1 MFKIKN
7 KYLLFLLYLN
17 TVLGSGILS
26 NLDNL
31 SLYSSYSLFSYKE
44 DFISES
50 LELVNTR
57 PQYSNISIGLI
68 YNGIYE
74 LRFSHVSNSNSNNI
88 YSLPFKDEFISL
100 GINYHIK
107 RLDYIDFKIGLS
119 TMEAINN
126 QYSSSAFLLGAYK
139 DINYFNNPVV
149 IFFDYK
155 NSTHN
160 CSVCDLEKNSN
171 FSFGGKVKLFVDKLD
186 NNELKDIIFLGLTLN
201 TSDFSRYY
209 FGFNTGLFIPI
220 K

>member
-68 YNGIYE
+68 YNGKYE
-74 LRFSHVSNSNSNNI
+74 LRFSHLNNSNSNNI
-88 YSLPFKDEFISL
+88 YSLPFKDEFISMDVS
-100 GINYHIK
+100 YHIK
-107 RLDYIDFKIGLS
+107 KLDYI
-119 TMEAINN
+119 N
-126 QYSSSAFLLGAYK
+126 
-139 DINYFNNPVV
+139 
-149 IFFDYK
+149 
-155 NSTHN
+155 
-160 CSVCDLEKNSN
+160 
-171 FSFGGKVKLFVDKLD
+171 
-186 NNELKDIIFLGLTLN
+186 
-201 TSDFSRYY
+201 
-209 FGFNTGLFIPI
+209 
-220 K
+220 

>member
-1 MFKIKN
+1 MFKIRN

-57 PQYSNISIGLI
+57 PHYSNISNGLI
-68 YNGIYE
+68 YNGKYE
-74 LRFSHVSNSNSNNI
+74 LRFSHLNNSNSNNI
-88 YSLPFKDEFISL
+88 YSLPFKDEFISMD
-100 GINYHIK
+100 INYHIK
-107 RLDYIDFKIGLS
+107 KLDYIDFKIGLS
-119 TMEAINN
+119 TMKAINN
-126 QYSSSAFLLGAYK
+126 QYSSFALLLGSYK
-139 DINYFNNPVV
+139 DINYLNNPVV

-160 CSVCDLEKNSN
+160 CLV
-171 FSFGGKVKLFVDKLD
+171 
-186 NNELKDIIFLGLTLN
+186 
-201 TSDFSRYY
+201 
-209 FGFNTGLFIPI
+209 
-220 K
+220 